1 MSTYYTTQLTY
12 KGKTAGQ
19 WLARAT
25 TAETMAG
32 TVEIVTPDLPDC
44 VLILTERETLVID
57 NFSGHVV
64 TLTLDIHAR
73 NKMRELTDLAEAR
86 MVHSIGG

>member
-1 MSTYYTTQLTY
+1 MSTYYRTQQTY
-12 KGKTAGQ
+12 KGKTADQ

-44 VLILTERETLVID
+44 VLILTERETLVIVD
-57 NFSGHVV
+57 FVGQVV
-64 TLTLDIHAR
+64 TLTLDVHALL
-73 NKMRELTDLAEAR
+73 KMQNLTDLAESR
-86 MVHSIGG
+86 MVHFIVG